1 MKKRFAQLATSIGIA
16 LSQSSN
22 ADATIENEYVPIETN
37 LQLFKPLNSQ
47 TPIYLAA
54 HRSHKSHASHGS
66 HRSSATKVYSS
77 GGSSLNSNPLGG
89 SKPKPASSYPPSQ
102 KCPDSLLSTRKS
114 VVRQVQ
120 YNLIVS
126 GDLEMTDIIESLGVL
141 DSDTRS
147 AVRSFQKRKGISS
160 VSGTVLNNQTLNAM
174 GISCN

>member
-1 MKKRFAQLATSIGIA
+1 MKKRLTQLATSIGIA

-22 ADATIENEYVPIETN
+22 AEVVIDNEYEPNDIN
-37 LQLFKPLNSQ
+37 LQIFKPLNSQ

-66 HRSSATKVYSS
+66 HRSSATKIYSS
-77 GGSSLNSNPLGG
+77 GTSSTTSNPLGG
-89 SKPKPASSYPPSQ
+89 SKPKPATSYPPAQ
-102 KCPDSLLSTRKS
+102 ICPDNLLASRKS

-126 GDLEMTDIIESLGVL
+126 GDLEMTDIIDSLGVL
-141 DSDTRS
+141 DNDTRS
-147 AVRSFQKRKGISS
+147 AVRKFQKRKGISS
-160 VSGTVLNNQTLNAM
+160 VSGTALNNQTLNAM